1 MGYKLRYNLKKGKV
15 QEIVYTE
22 EENVKENIEM
32 KESDI
37 RIKTKE
43 IKGLKLE
50 I

>member
-1 MGYKLRYNLKKGKV
+1 MFL
-15 QEIVYTE
+15 YTE